1 MISAKKYKQQGMTL
15 IEVMVALVIF
25 SLAGAA
31 VVKATSDHINSVS
44 RIQDVTMATWV
55 ANNHINQLLM
65 TERWPIKNN
74 QKGSVEMANR
84 TLYWQQQVAATNDDT
99 LKQVTIQISLTEDY
113 KSNVTSVT
121 TFIAKPSSAGS

>member
-84 TLYWQQQVAATNDDT
+84 TWYWQQQVAATNDDT